1 VFNQVGWGEI
11 IVLLLVGLFVFGP
24 ERLPKAARDAGRM
37 LRELRR
43 MANGVQEDI
52 RNELGPEFADLDVR
66 SLHPKAFVQKHLF
79 DDDPDD
85 PLIPSYLTKRS
96 PLDRN
101 PLELPDVKSFLADG
115 SGRGSGNGYAPGNGA
130 GNGHRPSLTK
140 PATSLPPVPGPRAT
154 EPDAAAPFDPAPFDA
169 DAT

>member
-1 VFNQVGWGEI
+1 MVFNQVGWGEV

-43 MANGVQEDI
+43 MASGVQEDI

-101 PLELPDVKSFLADG
+101 PLELPDVRSFLADD
-115 SGRGSGNGYAPGNGA
+115 SGPTNGNANGKAAAFGNGA
-130 GNGHRPSLTK
+130 GNGHKPSLTK
-140 PATSLPPVPGPRAT
+140 PATGLPPVPGPRAT
-154 EPDAAAPFDPAPFDA
+154 EADAATPFDA

>member
-1 VFNQVGWGEI
+1 MFNQVGWGEI
-11 IVLLLVGLFVFGP
+11 FVLLLVGLFVFGP

-43 MANGVQEDI
+43 MASGVQDDI
-52 RNELGPEFADLDVR
+52 RKELGPEFADLDVR

-85 PLIPSYLTKRS
+85 PLIPSYLTKRT

-101 PLELPDVKSFLADG
+101 PLDMPDVKSFLSDD
-115 SGRGSGNGYAPGNGA
+115 RPHTNGNGKGNGPKA
-130 GNGHRPSLTK
+130 SLTK
-140 PATSLPPVPGPRAT
+140 PATGKALPS
-154 EPDAAAPFDPAPFDA
+154 APPLPAPRPSEVPADAPYDA